1 MRLFC
6 FPYAGGSQLAYAAW
20 SRFGGGV
27 EVEAVDYPGHL
38 LRPREKLAR
47 SMEDLV
53 ERLTAELAGRWDG
66 PFALMGASLGGLVA
80 FELARVAEAAG
91 TPPRAVI
98 VTSCAAPSRLHK
110 HAPIA
115 GLPDEAFL
123 RAFAERYGGLK
134 PEILA
139 DPSALALILPM
150 VRADME
156 LFEDYATSSHEP
168 IASDILAVGGADD
181 RATPLDDV
189 AAWREFSTG
198 AVQIASVPG
207 DHFFAE
213 TRPEAMMEMV
223 RSLCKRGTT
232 PPDETGHRP
241 ATPVEALCER
251 DGEPAPGGRGDGG
264 SV

>member
-6 FPYAGGSQLAYAAW
+6 FPYSGGSQLAYAAW
-20 SRFGGGV
+20 SNFGDGV
-27 EVEAVDYPGHL
+27 EVVGVDYPGHL

-47 SMEDLV
+47 SMDDLV
-53 ERLTAELAGRWDG
+53 ERLTAELADRWDR

-91 TPPRAVI
+91 TPPTAVI
-98 VTSCAAPSRLHK
+98 VTSCAAPSLLHK

-115 GLPDEAFL
+115 GLADEAFV

-150 VRADME
+150 ARADKE
-156 LFEDYATSSHEP
+156 LFEDYAARSHAP

-181 RATPLDDV
+181 RAAPLDAV

-198 AVQIASVPG
+198 AVRIASVPG
-207 DHFFAE
+207 GHFFAE
-213 TRPEAMMEMV
+213 ERPEAMMEMV
-223 RSLCKRGTT
+223 RTLLQAKDSA
-232 PPDETGHRP
+232 HR
-241 ATPVEALCER
+241 
-251 DGEPAPGGRGDGG
+251 
-264 SV
+264 